1 MVTPSVPPYAQL
13 NQEAVQCIAQ
23 ASVRYD
29 VPELLLHSLIR
40 KEGARPGAVVRNK
53 NGSVDLGVGQI
64 NSSWLPE
71 LGQFGI
77 TAHRLAHDTCLNVYV
92 QAYVVRKQFNRKGDW
107 VKAII
112 SYNIGPYGW
121 TSPRYEI
128 GLAYARSVITYWHEL
143 QAWVDR
149 YGPAAQAKP
158 MTLRSL
164 PGPQAYAPPGQQ
176 LGAPAAAAASE

>member
-1 MVTPSVPPYAQL
+1 MVVTPSVPPYAHL

-23 ASVRYD
+23 ASVRYE
-29 VPELLLHSLIR
+29 VPELLLHALIR

-71 LGQFGI
+71 LAKFGI
-77 TAHRLAHDTCLNVYV
+77 TATRLAQDTCLNVYV

-107 VKAII
+107 VKTII
-112 SYNIGPYGW
+112 SYNIGPNSW
-121 TSPRYEI
+121 TPGRYEI
-128 GLAYARSVITYWHEL
+128 GLAYARSVVTYWHEL

-149 YGPAAQAKP
+149 YGPVARPPAGTPLQH
-158 MTLRSL
+158 S
-164 PGPQAYAPPGQQ
+164 GPRAH
-176 LGAPAAAAASE
+176 APAKSPDAELGNQ